1 MFPSSALCY
10 LAVFLFDF
18 TYWYKCSSTVTI
30 SIHATEMLIAAGVVS
45 YVDSV
50 VTDTLGDPENWW
62 IHALMYTPELLLPF
76 LMAKAIYRWEFS
88 WRDGKGLKRWIPTAK
103 QAPAGHRERASVR
116 LDKRVMGDKAT
127 LGVSSRLDLFHAI
140 LTNRYS
146 QLLVGSLLL
155 SLLMRDTPFLQA
167 LHPTPDEAHKPN
179 WSSFTIVFGHMMNT
193 FFWAGHLRQGLLR
206 HSVRRFAGQYRLGA
220 VLMCLATWTDFLGH
234 LTSVVGHYDARPAYH
249 YVQLPGLALTV
260 WAAYQA
266 FTLVPEPVDDVTE
279 DEE

>member
-1 MFPSSALCY
+1 
-10 LAVFLFDF
+10 
-18 TYWYKCSSTVTI
+18 
-30 SIHATEMLIAAGVVS
+30 
-45 YVDSV
+45 
-50 VTDTLGDPENWW
+50 
-62 IHALMYTPELLLPF
+62 MYTPELLLPF
-76 LMAKAIYRWEFS
+76 LMAKAIYRWEFG

-103 QAPAGHRERASVR
+103 QVPAGHRERASVR

-127 LGVSSRLDLFHAI
+127 LG
-140 LTNRYS
+140 
-146 QLLVGSLLL
+146 LLAGSLLL

-266 FTLVPEPVDDVTE
+266 FTLVPEPVDDAME